1 MKKIFLLSLSLLFF
15 SAIKAEDNSM
25 LFTLTDGVQKSIP
38 SDNLEIIFVDGNM
51 VATSGST
58 VLSLPV
64 TSIATME
71 LTGDYNS
78 NNPGENEGNENPDE
92 AGIDS
97 IGNTGIG
104 KIDVISIAGN
114 EYGRYESVTEAME
127 TLQDGIYIFRFSD
140 GSTIKIVVKK

>member
-1 MKKIFLLSLSLLFF
+1 
-15 SAIKAEDNSM
+15 M

-38 SDNLEIIFVDGNM
+38 SDNLEIIFVGGNM

-71 LTGDYNS
+71 LTGDYNL

-92 AGIDS
+92 ARIDS

-104 KIDVISIAGN
+104 KIDVFSIAGN